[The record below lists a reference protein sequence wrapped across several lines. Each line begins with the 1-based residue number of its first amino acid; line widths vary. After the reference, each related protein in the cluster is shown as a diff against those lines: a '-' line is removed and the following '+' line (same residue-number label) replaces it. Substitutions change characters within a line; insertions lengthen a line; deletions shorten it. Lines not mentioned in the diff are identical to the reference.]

1 MKPNFNIQTEVRV
14 ADILALLI
22 AGNTRYFI
30 CHNVAY
36 LIREK
41 LAQVP
46 GYAEFSKLDIMYGA
60 NENDGLPYFFVITD
74 SEGKER
80 FTPKEFN
87 LSYQIVGQL
96 NSFHCRM
103 TNEYPYCSDEV
114 LNDVLLEY
122 YTPRNNSPYFYWSKI
137 ARIEFIRAIL
147 KFDPDAVLNI
157 NI

>member
-36 LIREK
+36 LIRDK
-41 LAQVP
+41 LALIP
-46 GYAEFSKLDIMYGA
+46 GYDKMPERESMYG
-60 NENDGLPYFFVITD
+60 DTYGVPYFFVITD

-87 LSYQIVGQL
+87 LSYQIVEQL

-103 TNEYPYCSDEV
+103 TDEYLYCTDEV
-114 LNDVLLEY
+114 LNDGLLEW
-122 YTPRNNSPYFYWSKI
+122 YTPRNNSPYFYWSRV
-137 ARIEFIRAIL
+137 ARVEFLRAIL
-147 KFDPDAVLNI
+147 KFDPDAVLSI